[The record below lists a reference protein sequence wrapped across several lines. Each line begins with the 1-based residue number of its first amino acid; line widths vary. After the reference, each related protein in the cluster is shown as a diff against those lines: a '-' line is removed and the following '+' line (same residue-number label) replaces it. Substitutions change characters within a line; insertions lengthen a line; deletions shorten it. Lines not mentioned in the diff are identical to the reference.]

1 MQGLIDEANKD
12 DKAQLAKYLKL
23 SPNLILTDY
32 LRFWRVSKNEKGK
45 ITAVCQIRI
54 CTLDELANLTKTAK
68 KEGVSKFLHE
78 KQNELLDF
86 FALFFN
92 ATPKP
97 INTAA
102 EFANALAIPT
112 KFIRDELVML
122 RGNERINKL
131 YDNFCK
137 GLYEKLSFDDFC
149 DNFAQTLVYSLFL
162 AKFHKDLHFDNNL
175 ITLSNVTDF
184 IPNSFALLN
193 GFANELKTLTK
204 ISQLKWIL
212 EHILNIINN
221 ISIEDLL
228 QEFNKHHKSTSL
240 VDDKIYQNP
249 TIHFYEHFMNK
260 YNKELREER
269 GVYYTNESIVS
280 FIINSIDII
289 LKQDL
294 GFKNGLQEATQKKDQ
309 MRLLDFATGTGA
321 FLLEAFNKA
330 FSHYKNLRDINGKMP
345 VEYNSKMSNLIH
357 NFRAFEILIAPY
369 AIAHLNLAIA
379 LKDKFYYTLKDDE
392 RLNIFLTNTLED
404 REMIEAT
411 LYEAKKEAEAANE
424 TKKSSILIITGNP
437 PYSGKSANEGVY
449 EDEVKS
455 AYGLE
460 PSLAALNEREKNVF
474 ATYLKNPYDTAK
486 KREYQAVFNKHKLQ
500 NEKQVKWL
508 LDDYVKFIRF
518 AQSKIEHEEQGIIA
532 IITNHGFLDN
542 PTFRGMRFHL
552 LNSFEKIYIVD
563 LHGNIKK
570 KEKAPDGGKDDNV
583 FDIQQGV
590 CISIFVKTSKKKEA
604 LAELFCYDLFGKRSE
619 KYNFLL
625 ENDLNSLAWRKLNPQ
640 APDYLFTPQNET
652 LRAEYN
658 KGWSVKDIF
667 KVSGVGMVSG
677 RDDLCFSKSDTQQSL
692 QEFKERIAKFM
703 ELEAE
708 AARKEFNLPQ
718 DSRDWKIQYAQ
729 KELRETNNNPSNYV
743 KCHYRPFDIRY
754 TYYTGK
760 SKGFHCQPGGKI
772 MKYFLVDKNQ
782 ALLVSRQESVL
793 GDESCNPNFISDK
806 IVDLNLYRRGGEQ
819 VMPLYVKDETNAKQ
833 NATLFEDETP
843 KGRVENFTEEFRA
856 FVDAKYGERFSPEQI
871 LGYIYAV
878 LYHKDYRE
886 KYLDF
891 LKTDFPKIPFV
902 QSKEKFLQLSE
913 LGAEL
918 IDLHLMRERERREND
933 ERGYQHWFSHL
944 SSSTQQFEFFTHF
957 CNSNNNRSVLH
968 FKSRLRDK
976 LSHPALPLQL
986 GLVCD
991 RGCKLQKVDNFFV
1004 SENIIDLHLVGSGS
1018 CIFPLYTNQI

>member
-1 MQGLIDEANKD
+1 MANGSFLQTYLTQIKEISPTAKEQTFRSALENLFKELQQQLAKTNKNFNNIHFTHEPNNDKSGLGAPDFQVKLGGGDAGGLTLGYIENKRVEANLQGLIDEANKD

-23 SPNLILTDY
+23 NPNLILTDY
-32 LRFWRVSKNEKGK
+32 LRFWRVGKNEKGK
-45 ITAVCQIRI
+45 IEATRQIQI

-68 KEGVSKFLHE
+68 KEGVSKLLHE
-78 KQNELLDF
+78 KENELLDF

-102 EFANALAIPT
+102 EFANALAIHT
-112 KFIRDELVML
+112 KELNDSLWEMKTN
-122 RGNERINKL
+122 RKINTL
-131 YDNFCK
+131 YKAFKDI
-137 GLYEKLSFDDFC
+137 LYKNLEFEEFC
-149 DNFAQTLVYSLFL
+149 DNFAQTLTYALFL
-162 AKFHKDLHFDNNL
+162 ARLNDNKGEKIDLY
-175 ITLSNVTDF
+175 NVKKF
-184 IPNSFALLN
+184 IPNSFPLIRAMS
-193 GFANELKTLTK
+193 GFLDNLDEL
-204 ISQLKWIL
+204 SGAKWIV
-212 EHILNIINN
+212 EEILNIINHIN
-221 ISIEDLL
+221 IEAITKELNEATDKNLRGGVLHKDLYL
-228 QEFNKHHKSTSL
+228 
-240 VDDKIYQNP
+240 
-249 TIHFYEHFMNK
+249 HFYETFLSQ
-260 YNKELREER
+260 YNPKLRERR
-269 GVYYTNESIVS
+269 GVYYTPFAVVS
-280 FIINSIDII
+280 FIINAIDTT
-289 LKQDL
+289 LRQEFGQEKGL
-294 GFKNGLQEATQKKDQ
+294 GSAIENEKIT
-309 MRLLDFATGTGA
+309 LLDFATGTGT
-321 FLLEAFNKA
+321 FLLEAFRKA
-330 FSHYKNLRDINGKMP
+330 LENTPKNSPKYKPTNLLSRFSG
-345 VEYNSKMSNLIH
+345 
-357 NFRAFEILIAPY
+357 FELLIAPY
-369 AIAHLNLAIA
+369 TVAHLKISQSFKEEFNAPLNE
-379 LKDKFYYTLKDDE
+379 DE
-392 RLNIFLTNTLED
+392 KLQILLTNTIYNISTEEERYKRESVLTPTGVELEQ
-404 REMIEAT
+404 EFLEAQDV
-411 LYEAKKEAEAANE
+411 KN
-424 TKKSSILIITGNP
+424 SPILIITGNP
-437 PYSGKSANEGVY
+437 PYSGKSANKGIFEK
-449 EDEVKS
+449 EVRE
-455 AYGLE
+455 AYAKE
-460 PSLAALNEREKNVF
+460 PNTNQKLKNEKN
-474 ATYLKNPYDTAK
+474 P
-486 KREYQAVFNKHKLQ
+486 
-500 NEKQVKWL
+500 KWL

-518 AQSKIEHEEQGIIA
+518 AESKIERQEQGIIA

-563 LHGNIKK
+563 LHGNVKR

-604 LAELFCYDLFGKRSE
+604 LAELFCYDLFGKQSE

-640 APDYLFTPQNET
+640 APSYLFTPQNEA
-652 LRAEYN
+652 LRTEYD

-667 KVSGVGMVSG
+667 KVSSVGVVSG

-760 SKGFHCQPGGKI
+760 SKGFHCMPRGEV
-772 MKYFLVDKNQ
+772 MRHFLVDNIGLNTPRQLKTSQNEWNHILVQHTIIDQ
-782 ALLVSRQESVL
+782 ALTS
-793 GDESCNPNFISDK
+793 
-806 IVDLNLYRRGGEQ
+806 GGNGAG
-819 VMPLYVKDETNAKQ
+819 VVHPLYVKDEANAKQ

-843 KGRVENFTEEFRA
+843 KGRVENFTDEFRA

-913 LGAEL
+913 LGTEL
-918 IDLHLMRERERREND
+918 IDLHLMRERETRK
-933 ERGYQHWFSHL
+933 W
-944 SSSTQQFEFFTHF
+944 
-957 CNSNNNRSVLH
+957 
-968 FKSRLRDK
+968 
-976 LSHPALPLQL
+976 
-986 GLVCD
+986 
-991 RGCKLQKVDNFFV
+991 
-1004 SENIIDLHLVGSGS
+1004 
-1018 CIFPLYTNQI
+1018 

>member
-1 MQGLIDEANKD
+1 MS
-12 DKAQLAKYLKL
+12 KL
-23 SPNLILTDY
+23 
-32 LRFWRVSKNEKGK
+32 
-45 ITAVCQIRI
+45 
-54 CTLDELANLTKTAK
+54 
-68 KEGVSKFLHE
+68 LHE
-78 KQNELLDF
+78 KENELLDF

-102 EFANALAIPT
+102 EFANALAIHT
-112 KFIRDELVML
+112 KELNNSL
-122 RGNERINKL
+122 RAMKTNRKINTL
-131 YDNFCK
+131 YKAFKDI
-137 GLYEKLSFDDFC
+137 LYKNLEFEEFC
-149 DNFAQTLVYSLFL
+149 DNFAQTLTYALFL
-162 AKFHKDLHFDNNL
+162 ARLNDNKGEKIDLY
-175 ITLSNVTDF
+175 NVKKF
-184 IPNSFALLN
+184 IPNSFPLIRAMS
-193 GFANELKTLTK
+193 GFLDNLDEL
-204 ISQLKWIL
+204 SGAKWIV
-212 EHILNIINN
+212 EEILNIINHIN
-221 ISIEDLL
+221 IEAITKELNEATDKNLRGGVL
-228 QEFNKHHKSTSL
+228 HKDPYL
-240 VDDKIYQNP
+240 
-249 TIHFYEHFMNK
+249 HFYETFLSQ
-260 YNKELREER
+260 YNPKLRERR
-269 GVYYTNESIVS
+269 GVYYTPFAVVS
-280 FIINSIDII
+280 FIINAIDTT
-289 LKQDL
+289 LRQEFGQEKGL
-294 GFKNGLQEATQKKDQ
+294 GSAVENEKIT
-309 MRLLDFATGTGA
+309 LLDFATGTGT
-321 FLLEAFNKA
+321 FLLEAFRKA
-330 FSHYKNLRDINGKMP
+330 LENTPKNSPKYKPTNLLSRFSG
-345 VEYNSKMSNLIH
+345 
-357 NFRAFEILIAPY
+357 FELLIAPY
-369 AIAHLNLAIA
+369 TVAHLKISQSFKEEFNAPLNE
-379 LKDKFYYTLKDDE
+379 DE
-392 RLNIFLTNTLED
+392 KLQILLTNTIYNISTEEERYKRESVLTPTGVELEQ
-404 REMIEAT
+404 EFLEAQDV
-411 LYEAKKEAEAANE
+411 KN
-424 TKKSSILIITGNP
+424 SPILIITGNP
-437 PYSGKSANEGVY
+437 PYSGKSANKGIFEK
-449 EDEVKS
+449 EVRE
-455 AYGLE
+455 AYAKE
-460 PSLAALNEREKNVF
+460 PNTNQKLKNEKN
-474 ATYLKNPYDTAK
+474 P
-486 KREYQAVFNKHKLQ
+486 
-500 NEKQVKWL
+500 KWL

-518 AQSKIEHEEQGIIA
+518 AESKIERQEQGIIA

-563 LHGNIKK
+563 LHGNVKK

-604 LAELFCYDLFGKRSE
+604 LAKLFCYDLFGKRSE

-640 APDYLFTPQNET
+640 APFYFFTPQNET
-652 LRAEYN
+652 LRAEYD

-667 KVSGVGMVSG
+667 RVSGVGIVTGKDSV
-677 RDDLCFSKSDTQQSL
+677 LIASNKQKLETQI
-692 QEFKERIAKFM
+692 QEFYKDFDCNFIYDIA
-703 ELEAE
+703 
-708 AARKEFNLPQ
+708 
-718 DSRDWKIQYAQ
+718 
-729 KELRETNNNPSNYV
+729 
-743 KCHYRPFDIRY
+743 YRPFDIQKIYYDIKKVTRPRY
-754 TYYTGK
+754 EV
-760 SKGFHCQPGGKI
+760 
-772 MKYFLVDKNQ
+772 MKHFLVDKNQ

-819 VMPLYVKDETNAKQ
+819 VMPLYVKDEANAKQ

-843 KGRVENFTEEFRA
+843 KGRVENFTKEFRA

-913 LGAEL
+913 LGTEL
-918 IDLHLMRERERREND
+918 IDLHLMRERERERREND

-944 SSSTQQFEFFTHF
+944 SSSTQQFEFFTRF

>member
-12 DKAQLAKYLKL
+12 NKAQLAKYLKL

-32 LRFWRVSKNEKGK
+32 LRFWRVGKNEKGK
-45 ITAVCQIRI
+45 ITAVCQIQI

-68 KEGVSKFLHE
+68 KEGVSKLLHE
-78 KQNELLDF
+78 KENELLDF
-86 FALFFN
+86 CALFFN

-97 INTAA
+97 INTAT
-102 EFANALAIPT
+102 EFANALAIHT
-112 KFIRDELVML
+112 KELNNSL
-122 RGNERINKL
+122 RAMKTNRKINTL
-131 YDNFCK
+131 YKAFKDI
-137 GLYEKLSFDDFC
+137 LYKNLEFEEFC
-149 DNFAQTLVYSLFL
+149 DNFAQTLTYALFL
-162 AKFHKDLHFDNNL
+162 ARLNDNKGEKIDLY
-175 ITLSNVTDF
+175 NVKKF
-184 IPNSFALLN
+184 IPNSFPLIRAMS
-193 GFANELKTLTK
+193 GFLDNLDEL
-204 ISQLKWIL
+204 SGAKWIV
-212 EHILNIINN
+212 EEILNIINHIN
-221 ISIEDLL
+221 IEAITKELNEATDKNLRGGVL
-228 QEFNKHHKSTSL
+228 HKDPYL
-240 VDDKIYQNP
+240 
-249 TIHFYEHFMNK
+249 HFYETFLSQ
-260 YNKELREER
+260 YNPKLRERR
-269 GVYYTNESIVS
+269 GVYYTPFAVVS
-280 FIINSIDII
+280 FIINAIDTT
-289 LKQDL
+289 LRQEFGQEKGL
-294 GFKNGLQEATQKKDQ
+294 GSAVENEKIT
-309 MRLLDFATGTGA
+309 LLDFATGTGT
-321 FLLEAFNKA
+321 FLLEAFRKA
-330 FSHYKNLRDINGKMP
+330 LENTPKNSPKYKPTNLLSRFSG
-345 VEYNSKMSNLIH
+345 
-357 NFRAFEILIAPY
+357 FELLIAPY
-369 AIAHLNLAIA
+369 TVAHLKISQSFKEEFNAPLNE
-379 LKDKFYYTLKDDE
+379 DE
-392 RLNIFLTNTLED
+392 KLQILLTNTIYNISTEEERYKRESVLTPTGVELEQ
-404 REMIEAT
+404 EFLEAQDV
-411 LYEAKKEAEAANE
+411 KN
-424 TKKSSILIITGNP
+424 SPILIITGNP
-437 PYSGKSANEGVY
+437 PYSGKSANKGIFEK
-449 EDEVKS
+449 EVRE
-455 AYGLE
+455 AYAKE
-460 PSLAALNEREKNVF
+460 PNTNQKLKNEKN
-474 ATYLKNPYDTAK
+474 P
-486 KREYQAVFNKHKLQ
+486 
-500 NEKQVKWL
+500 KWL

-518 AQSKIEHEEQGIIA
+518 AQNKIEHEDQGIIA

-542 PTFRGMRFHL
+542 TTFRGMRFSL
-552 LNSFEKIYIVD
+552 LNSFDKIYILD
-563 LHGNIKK
+563 LHGNVKK

-604 LAELFCYDLFGKRSE
+604 LAELFHYDLFGKRSE

-640 APDYLFTPQNET
+640 APFYLFTPQNEA
-652 LRAEYN
+652 LRTEYD

-667 KVSGVGMVSG
+667 KISSVGVVSG

-760 SKGFHCQPGGKI
+760 SKGFHCMPRGEV
-772 MKYFLVDKNQ
+772 MRNFLVDNNQ

-819 VMPLYVKDETNAKQ
+819 VMPLYVKDEANARQ

-913 LGAEL
+913 LGEEL
-918 IDLHLMRERERREND
+918 IDLHLMRERERDWKMLREVINI
-933 ERGYQHWFSHL
+933 
-944 SSSTQQFEFFTHF
+944 
-957 CNSNNNRSVLH
+957 
-968 FKSRLRDK
+968 
-976 LSHPALPLQL
+976 
-986 GLVCD
+986 GLNVA
-991 RGCKLQKVDNFFV
+991 RQSKLQSSWQYVIATDTLVDFSLTGGGNTGAG
-1004 SENIIDLHLVGSGS
+1004 H
-1018 CIFPLYTNQI
+1018 IFPLYLYNSH